1 MTPATMVRPRGALV
15 VPKEGM
21 IVPRACSMVTH
32 FHADHYRE
40 VLRVRRMLEE
50 ARDAEV
56 NAVAPVTIGTRE
68 WA

>member
-1 MTPATMVRPRGALV
+1 
-15 VPKEGM
+15 M

>member
-1 MTPATMVRPRGALV
+1 
-15 VPKEGM
+15 
-21 IVPRACSMVTH
+21 MVTH